1 MPSEAFSQL
10 QALAGRAPQAQ
21 VDPVGL
27 AFSVAA
33 FLQVHSPA
41 GRARHEHRAPAT
53 VFSVFAFSQ
62 VQLRA
67 DCLPQEHLASAAQT
81 QASPERPQQVLGT
94 VMVIWEGL
102 VVEALLDCWCMV
114 V

>member
-1 MPSEAFSQL
+1 MMIL
-10 QALAGRAPQAQ
+10 QTSHRESNSRRVGVAERARETRALRQQHIQRGRE
-21 VDPVGL
+21 DL
-27 AFSVAA
+27 
-33 FLQVHSPA
+33 
-41 GRARHEHRAPAT
+41 RHEHRAPAT